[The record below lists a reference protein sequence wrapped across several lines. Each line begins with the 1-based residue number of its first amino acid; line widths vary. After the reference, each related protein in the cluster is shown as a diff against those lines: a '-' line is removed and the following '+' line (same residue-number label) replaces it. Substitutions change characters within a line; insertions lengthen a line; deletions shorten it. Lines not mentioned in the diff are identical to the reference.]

1 MANSSKM
8 GAPTKYDDKFVVDLI
23 SYFDVESYVVDED
36 GRKTVSKF
44 PTMARFALNCGV
56 HVSTLHDWATQ
67 KGEDGELL
75 KPDFSEA
82 YKKAKLYQEAYLYEC
97 GLAGAIDK
105 TFGIWATKTILGHR
119 EPEKEVN
126 SDDTLIDAL
135 SKLIDKLPN

>member
-1 MANSSKM
+1 MADSSKK
-8 GAPTKYDDKFVVDLI
+8 GAPTKYEDKFVGDLI

-126 SDDTLIDAL
+126 SDDTLTDAL